1 MANTHVNWTICFQM
15 DDVIRKIKAVSKI
28 CLTTRT
34 LGFADTSGC
43 LKVQS
48 IHIVSIL
55 ELNNSSI

>member
-1 MANTHVNWTICFQM
+1 M

>member
-1 MANTHVNWTICFQM
+1 M

-28 CLTTRT
+28 CLTTCT

-55 ELNNSSI
+55 ELNNSNI